1 MQRGATRPAQRTAKK
16 VLVIGGAGYVGSVL
30 VEELLTRG
38 YAVKVFDRFLYG
50 EHGLRDVRDRL
61 EVVRGD
67 MRAIDPVLFEG
78 VAAVVNLGGLSNDPT
93 AEFNPEAN
101 YETNTVATEHSAR
114 QAKAAGVERYV
125 FASSCS
131 IYDQGVEDPD
141 ADVVL
146 DEEAPVRPRAAYSSS
161 KFEGEQRLL
170 PLADAGFCP
179 VVLRKGTVYG
189 WSPRMRFDLVVNTF
203 VKDALARGR
212 ITIHYGGEMW
222 RPLVD
227 VRDAARAYLACLEAE
242 PDKVRGQIFNVIFR
256 NLRISE
262 LALRVQRALAEHG
275 VAVQIDSD
283 YGYTGV
289 RSYRVSARKI
299 AAVLDFRPLVT
310 VEESVSN
317 AVARLRGLP
326 LAELEHPR
334 HYNIRWLK
342 ILEEAAGVLGAHDAL
357 WGVTPA
363 DGSVARPLRT
373 VR

>member
-1 MQRGATRPAQRTAKK
+1 MFK
-16 VLVIGGAGYVGSVL
+16 
-30 VEELLTRG
+30 
-38 YAVKVFDRFLYG
+38 
-50 EHGLRDVRDRL
+50 
-61 EVVRGD
+61 
-67 MRAIDPVLFEG
+67 
-78 VAAVVNLGGLSNDPT
+78 
-93 AEFNPEAN
+93 
-101 YETNTVATEHSAR
+101 
-114 QAKAAGVERYV
+114 QA
-125 FASSCS
+125 
-131 IYDQGVEDPD
+131 
-141 ADVVL
+141 
-146 DEEAPVRPRAAYSSS
+146 
-161 KFEGEQRLL
+161 
-170 PLADAGFCP
+170 FCP

-212 ITIHYGGEMW
+212 ITIHFGGEMW

-317 AVARLRGLP
+317 AVARLRDLP

-342 ILEEAAGVLGAHDAL
+342 ILEEAAGVLRAHDAL
-357 WGVTPA
+357 WGVAPA
-363 DGSVARPLRT
+363 DGSTVRPLRT